1 MKQGSGFD
9 SAKRLRRSLPLHPSL
24 VNAVWL
30 SAWLWVVISVGST
43 IEARAESPR
52 DAMKG
57 TIQEMIAILGDEG
70 LKKPERAEERRRKL
84 EKVIGARF
92 DYEEMAKRS
101 LGKRWRK
108 LRDSEQQEF
117 VRLFTALLVRSYASK
132 IEGYSGE
139 QVEYLNE
146 RTKGKYAEVK
156 TKVISGKVEIPL
168 DYRMLNRSNQWRVYD
183 VVVDG
188 VSLVRNYRGQ
198 FAKIIKASS
207 YDDLVQTLRE
217 KTGSGTAP

>member
-1 MKQGSGFD
+1 MKQVRGLCWP
-9 SAKRLRRSLPLHPSL
+9 KRLRDNVQRRAGLIGAIGVSAGLWAVFSLGP
-24 VNAVWL
+24 
-30 SAWLWVVISVGST
+30 T
-43 IEARAESPR
+43 IGARAEGPT
-52 DAMKG
+52 DAIRG
-57 TIQEMIAILGDEG
+57 TITQMIAILEDEA

-101 LGKRWRK
+101 LGKRWNT
-108 LRDSEQQEF
+108 LSASERETF
-117 VRLFTALLVRSYASK
+117 VTLFTALLDKAYTGK

-139 QVEYLNE
+139 QVKYLNE
-146 RTKGKYAEVK
+146 RTKGDYAQVD

-168 DYRMLNRSNQWRVYD
+168 DYRMLKRSNQWRVYD

-198 FAKIIKASS
+198 FTKIIKSSS
-207 YDDLVQTLRE
+207 YDELVRTLRE
-217 KTGSGTAP
+217 KTGLDAAP